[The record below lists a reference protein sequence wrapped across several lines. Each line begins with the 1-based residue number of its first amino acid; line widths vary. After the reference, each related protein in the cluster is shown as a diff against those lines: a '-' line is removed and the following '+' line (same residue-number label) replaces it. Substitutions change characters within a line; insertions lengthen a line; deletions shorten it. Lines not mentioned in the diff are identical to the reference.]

1 MPVLQLLA
9 NSTISFKPFMGLLST
24 MWHADR
30 KIKSSEWQT
39 TVLRT
44 AATLDAPYE
53 WDVNEPVGRIFG
65 FGEAHLAALRDVSK
79 PLPASLFTERQ
90 QAIGEL
96 IKDIGQGS
104 AASAMTMERL
114 KSLFSDEEVMELFY
128 THGVYAF
135 LARMMNSCR
144 IDYDPEIPGLED
156 MLRKYN
162 AKAIEKELGTAAAAN
177 GTQ

>member
-1 MPVLQLLA
+1 MALL
-9 NSTISFKPFMGLLST
+9 GT

-53 WDVNEPVGRIFG
+53 WDVNEPVARIFG
-65 FGEAHLAALRDVSK
+65 FTQAHLDALRDADT
-79 PLPASLFTERQ
+79 PLPAALFTERQ
-90 QAIGEL
+90 QAIGAL
-96 IKDIGQGS
+96 IADIGKGS
-104 AASAMTMERL
+104 TT
-114 KSLFSDEEVMELFY
+114 SDETMAILKKNFNDEEIMELMY

-144 IDYDPEIPGLED
+144 IDYDPEIPGLEG
-156 MLRKYN
+156 MLRQFN
-162 AKAIEKELGTAAAAN
+162 AKAIEKELGPQSA
-177 GTQ
+177 